1 MIVQIKGNVGFP
13 ITLDPTVWIF
23 DDRKVLLDEVFNQ
36 TPQDEQQEEKADD
49 ALTVQQYQQKIN
61 PPINDSVDRY
71 NRKKALVNSYV
82 MPLQHFIHNA
92 EPSADATEA
101 ILHTD
106 NGEKRISISDLI
118 NCYLL
123 FSVDGKP
130 LKESGPVHVILPD
143 GSNQANPYQGVGEIT
158 IV

>member
-1 MIVQIKGNVGFP
+1 MIVQVQGNVGFS

-23 DDRKVLLDEVFNQ
+23 DDRKVLLSDAFETESDDAQDDEK
-36 TPQDEQQEEKADD
+36 PDD

-71 NRKKALVNSYV
+71 NRKKVLENSYV
-82 MPLQHFIHNA
+82 MPLQHFIHNS

-101 ILHTD
+101 ILHTSD
-106 NGEKRISISDLI
+106 GEARISISDLI

-130 LKESGPVHVILPD
+130 LKETGPVHVILPD
-143 GSNQANPYQGVGEIT
+143 GSNQDDPYTGVDRIT
-158 IV
+158 VV